1 MTRYTVTYT
10 RDALQAL
17 ARLWLSASDRRAVT
31 QACDAV
37 DRLLRDDPSS
47 RGYLY
52 GSKLR
57 QAIVEPLFVEFTVN
71 EDDRLVTIWSVRHI
85 GELTNGH

>member
-1 MTRYTVTYT
+1 MIRYTVTYT

-17 ARLWLSASDRRAVT
+17 ARLWLSSFDRRAVT

-37 DRLLRDDPSS
+37 DQVLRDDPSS
-47 RGYLY
+47 QGYLF
-52 GSKLR
+52 GSRLR
-57 QAIVEPLFVEFTVN
+57 QVIVEPLFVEFTVN
-71 EDDRLVTIWSVRHI
+71 EDDRMVTIWSVRHI